1 MCTLT
6 AKPEQHIS
14 VVLSSVDV
22 LPDRVTDDLDLY
34 SLKAIEKYLDKRKG
48 AQILKPKRDLKAE
61 NAELNKEA
69 ARLREELRSFTEG
82 EGC

>member
-1 MCTLT
+1 MSQTE
-6 AKPEQHIS
+6 KIPPS
-14 VVLSSVDV
+14 VKELLDCIPQRMIEEYLS
-22 LPDRVTDDLDLY
+22 
-34 SLKAIEKYLDKRKG
+34 ERKG
-48 AQILKPKRDLKAE
+48 IFVLGKPKRDLKAE

>member
-48 AQILKPKRDLKAE
+48 KAILTPAKFEEWRDAP
-61 NAELNKEA
+61 
-69 ARLREELRSFTEG
+69 T
-82 EGC
+82 